1 MKLTSEKS
9 LENFEFWSG
18 AKDLADKLSHKELQ
32 TIESIL
38 EDAYPDGMSESELN
52 DMFWFEKDTIA
63 GWLGYENG
71 EYLLF
76 RDDPHYLLG
85 KASEMIDM
93 IRDDMVPEFDEDD
106 LKEYFDRTGTDMD
119 MFLNKNGY
127 KDYIAEISDCSVEEA
142 EENNYFVDYE
152 DTLTYLYLGTVQ
164 DQIED
169 AKETR
174 DSWSDHDLA
183 VLGNAVVDILE
194 KNGQDLSY
202 EDSERAEKIA
212 EDLEKTLPEME
223 AELEM

>member
-18 AKDLADKLSHKELQ
+18 AKDLADKLSHDELQ
-32 TIESIL
+32 TIEGIL
-38 EDAYPDGMSESELN
+38 EEAYPDGISETELN
-52 DMFWFEKDTIA
+52 DMFWVEKDTIA

-76 RDDPHYLLG
+76 RDDPHYLLE

-93 IRDDMVPEFDEDD
+93 IRDDMSPEFDEDD
-106 LKEYFDRTGTDMD
+106 LKEYFDRTRTDMD

-164 DQIED
+164 EQIED
-169 AKETR
+169 AKENR

-183 VLGNAVVDILE
+183 VLGNTVVDILE
-194 KNGQDLSY
+194 KNGQDLK
-202 EDSERAEKIA
+202 DSERAEKIA